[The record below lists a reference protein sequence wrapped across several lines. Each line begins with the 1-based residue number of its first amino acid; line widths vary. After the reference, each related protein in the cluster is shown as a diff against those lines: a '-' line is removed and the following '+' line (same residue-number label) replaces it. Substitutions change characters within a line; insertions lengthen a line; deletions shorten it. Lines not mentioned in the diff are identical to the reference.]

1 MTVRDRSPKR
11 HRTGSRGV
19 PRAVREPLILDVA
32 GRVFASR
39 GYHAASMD
47 EIAAEADVTKPLIYA
62 YFGSKEGL
70 YIAYI
75 ERSGREL
82 LERMRTATQP
92 TAPPRE
98 RLQTGILEFFRF
110 VGERRD
116 GWQVLYSE
124 AASRGGPLA
133 EEVATLR
140 AAIARMITRL
150 LMETI
155 PDLRAS
161 DETTA
166 ALDAVAHAI
175 VGAGES
181 LANRSLAHPELPPER
196 AAQLLVAIGQTGVE
210 QTVAALDSR
219 PAGSASLPSSP
230 SMSASSA
237 TTAGSGR

>member
-1 MTVRDRSPKR
+1 MTVDNRASKR

-19 PRAVREPLILDVA
+19 PRAVREPQILDVA

-47 EIAAEADVTKPLIYA
+47 EIAAGADVTKPLIYS

-70 YIAYI
+70 YLAYI

-82 LERMRTATQP
+82 LDRMRTATEP
-92 TAPPRE
+92 TASPLE
-98 RLQTGILEFFRF
+98 RLQTGIVEFFRF

-124 AASRGGPLA
+124 AAARGGPLA

-155 PDLRAS
+155 PDQGAS

-181 LANRSLAHPELPPER
+181 LANRSLTNPELPPEE
-196 AAQLLVAIGQTGVE
+196 AAHLLVALGKAGVE
-210 QTVAALDSR
+210 QTVAAS
-219 PAGSASLPSSP
+219 AG
-230 SMSASSA
+230 
-237 TTAGSGR
+237 